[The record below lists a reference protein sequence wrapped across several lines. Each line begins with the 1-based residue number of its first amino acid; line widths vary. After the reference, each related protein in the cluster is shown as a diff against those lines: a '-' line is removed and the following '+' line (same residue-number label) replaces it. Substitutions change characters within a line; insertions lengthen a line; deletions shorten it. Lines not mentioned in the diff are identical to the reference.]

1 MLKERGKIMELT
13 KEIKLLK
20 SLTVAVQDIETFNQ
34 IACDE
39 NFTNEVVM
47 WQPLDIEQV
56 QGISNTHDKKLLSEV
71 NKLFHDNKLDV
82 CYIVAEW

>member
-1 MLKERGKIMELT
+1 MELI

-20 SLTVAVQDIETFNQ
+20 SLTVVVQDIETFNQ
-34 IACDE
+34 IVCDG
-39 NFTNEVVM
+39 NFTNEAVM